1 MKKTPKKLDRK
12 SSRFLHTQLKDI
24 LLTHLRDRTFKPGDK
39 LPSEEQLAQTYQ
51 INRATIRR
59 ALRDLIQ
66 EGLIYRVPATGTFVS
81 DPKSMDPEFVRVG
94 KGAAQVAWLMKTEKG
109 LVLGPF
115 HTEMFETANME
126 LRKLRYHLVFFSID
140 DAASSNELIKR
151 INKKEFAGIMMIGW
165 MEPKLIESLVRAE
178 IPAILVDNYVR
189 GLQLDSI
196 LPDNEGGAYEAVR
209 NLLERGHERV
219 ACIRAPLDQA
229 AARERYRGYVNA
241 LSDAGIAVDEKLVVE
256 GNFQVDGGERAMSQL
271 LELKKNDRPTAV
283 FCLND
288 EMAIGAMKKIR
299 QSGLKVPD
307 QISVIGF
314 DDVDWAAHT
323 FPPLTTVQ
331 VPKGELA
338 GAAIKLLLQRM
349 KSPHAI
355 PYKVLLPT
363 ALVERESVG
372 KVPAKQQ

>member
-1 MKKTPKKLDRK
+1 MKKLPKKLDRK
-12 SSRFLHTQLKDI
+12 SSRFLHTQLKD
-24 LLTHLRDRTFKPGDK
+24 LLVTQLRDRTFKPGDK
-39 LPSEEQLAQTYQ
+39 MPSEEQLAKTYQ

-59 ALRDLIQ
+59 ALRDLIT

-81 DPKSMDPEFVRVG
+81 DPKAMDPEFVRVG

-140 DAASSNELIKR
+140 DAASSTELMKR

-165 MEPKLIESLVRAE
+165 MDPKLIESLVRAE

-209 NLLERGHERV
+209 YLLDRGHERI

-241 LSDAGIAVDEKLVVE
+241 LSDAGIAADENLVVE
-256 GNFQVDGGERAMSQL
+256 GNFQVDGGERAMAQL
-271 LELKKNDRPTAV
+271 LELKKNRPTAV

-323 FPPLTTVQ
+323 FPPLSTVQ

-338 GAAIKLLLQRM
+338 SAAIKLLLQRM
-349 KSPHAI
+349 KAPQAT

-363 ALVERESVG
+363 ALIERDSVG
-372 KVPAKQQ
+372 KQQSK

>member
-1 MKKTPKKLDRK
+1 MKKVPKKLDRK
-12 SSRFLHTQLKDI
+12 STRFLHTQLKD
-24 LLTHLRDRTFKPGDK
+24 LLVTQLRDRTFKPGDK
-39 LPSEEQLAQTYQ
+39 MPSEEQLAKTYQ

-59 ALRDLIQ
+59 ALRDLIV

-115 HTEMFETANME
+115 HTEMFETANMD

-140 DAASSNELIKR
+140 AAASSTELMKR
-151 INKKEFAGIMMIGW
+151 INKKEFAGIMMVGW
-165 MEPKLIESLVRAE
+165 IDPKLIESLVRAE
-178 IPAILVDNYVR
+178 IPTILVDNYVR

-209 NLLERGHERV
+209 HLLDRGHERI
-219 ACIRAPLDQA
+219 ACIRAPFDQA

-241 LSDAGIAVDEKLVVE
+241 LADADIPLDETLVLE
-256 GNFQVDGGERAMSQL
+256 GNFQVDGGERAMSHL
-271 LELKKNDRPTAV
+271 LERKKNERPTGV

-299 QSGLKVPD
+299 QFGMKVPD
-307 QISVIGF
+307 QLSVVGF

-323 FPPLTTVQ
+323 VPPLTTVQ
-331 VPKGELA
+331 VPKAELA

-349 KSPHAI
+349 KSPEAI

-363 ALVERESVG
+363 SLIERESVA
-372 KVPAKQQ
+372 KAPAKS

>member
-1 MKKTPKKLDRK
+1 
-12 SSRFLHTQLKDI
+12 
-24 LLTHLRDRTFKPGDK
+24 
-39 LPSEEQLAQTYQ
+39 
-51 INRATIRR
+51 
-59 ALRDLIQ
+59 
-66 EGLIYRVPATGTFVS
+66 
-81 DPKSMDPEFVRVG
+81 
-94 KGAAQVAWLMKTEKG
+94 MKTEKG

-115 HTEMFETANME
+115 HTEMFETANLE

-140 DAASSNELIKR
+140 EAASSNELMKR
-151 INKKEFAGIMMIGW
+151 INKKEFAGIMMVGW
-165 MEPKLIESLVRAE
+165 IDPKIIEALVKAG
-178 IPAILVDNYVR
+178 IPSILVDNYVR
-189 GLQLDSI
+189 GLQLDSV
-196 LPDNEGGAYEAVR
+196 LPDNEGGSYEAVR
-209 NLLERGHERV
+209 YLLDRGHRRI

-229 AARERYRGYVNA
+229 AARERFRGYVNA
-241 LSDAGIAVDEKLVVE
+241 LADEGIPFDEKLVVE

-271 LELKKNDRPTAV
+271 LDGKKNERPTAV

-299 QSGLKVPD
+299 QSGLNVPD
-307 QISVIGF
+307 QVSVVGF

-349 KSPHAI
+349 KTPSAL

-363 ALVERESVG
+363 ALVERQSASRPPV
-372 KVPAKQQ
+372 KV